1 MTRHKRRIKLIKVS
15 LQTRLTMTFVGMA
28 ALSLLLEFLLFL
40 RASGEVAATLPND
53 GAIVW
58 EEMTGILVG
67 LLLSSLGLCLPL
79 IFAVGILTTFRIAGP
94 IYRMEMFLKEIISG
108 ADPGRCRLRKGD
120 QLQELCALLNEAREE
135 LESRNKPGDAPSRWE
150 GGDSKPDAA

>member
-40 RASGEVAATLPND
+40 KATGQMAATLPND

-58 EEMTGILVG
+58 EEMASLLGG
-67 LLLSSLGLCLPL
+67 LFLSSLGLCLPL

-94 IYRMEMFLKEIISG
+94 VYRMEMFLKEIISG

-120 QLQELCALLNEAREE
+120 QLQELCTLLNAAREE
-135 LESRNKPGDAPSRWE
+135 LEGRGSRTDEPRRREGDEPGSE
-150 GGDSKPDAA
+150 AA